1 MKLRISVSLDLT
13 PEQVKILTRMAKSG
27 GHGFDGTKAPGK
39 LIRRMLESNIKDTV
53 AYCHE
58 RTGEE

>member
-1 MKLRISVSLDLT
+1 MKIRINLTVDLT
-13 PEQVKILTRMAKSG
+13 PQQVKDLTEHAKSS

-39 LIRRMLESNIKDTV
+39 LIRRLLESAVKDTV

-58 RTGEE
+58 RS